1 MRRLAV
7 IAALILSVATASF
20 AGAGAQQP
28 QVFNPVGTYS
38 VSSATDTGQPFAG
51 SLTIAATADG
61 GYTGSFTSP
70 ALPAPIPVLSV
81 ATNGK
86 QLLATMQNPDGILLV
101 WIEFAADGAFKG
113 TWHQLGPGI
122 AATGK
127 KEK

>member
-1 MRRLAV
+1 MTRLAT
-7 IAALILSVATASF
+7 IAAAALAVVTAQSST
-20 AGAGAQQP
+20 AGAQQP
-28 QVFNPVGTYS
+28 KALDPVGTYS

-51 SLTIAATADG
+51 SLTITATAEG
-61 GYTGSFTSP
+61 NYAGNFTSP
-70 ALPAPIPVLSV
+70 ALPGPIPLLSV

-86 QLLATMQNPDGILLV
+86 QMLATMQNPDGIILV

-113 TWHQLGPGI
+113 TWHQLGPGF